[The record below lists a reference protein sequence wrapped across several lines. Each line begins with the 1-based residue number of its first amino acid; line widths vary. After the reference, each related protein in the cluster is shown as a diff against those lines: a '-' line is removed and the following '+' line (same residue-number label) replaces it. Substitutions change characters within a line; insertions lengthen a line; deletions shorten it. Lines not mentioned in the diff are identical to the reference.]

1 MPFGVVGGRGPGIRQ
16 VVGLGIG
23 PGEGEIWGE
32 NVGRSIETNGN
43 FPTTRSLPRLLW
55 EDLLSLLPVWEE
67 GGAQLYL
74 YYLLLSV
81 AFLAHAANSLRGL
94 YALPMFFSL
103 F

>member
-1 MPFGVVGGRGPGIRQ
+1 MGYGCRLGWWVGWAQ
-16 VVGLGIG
+16 GLDRWSGFGIG
-23 PGEGEIWGE
+23 PGEGAIWGE

-81 AFLAHAANSLRGL
+81 AF
-94 YALPMFFSL
+94 
-103 F
+103 